1 MSVAASPLGNEGE
14 CRERENG
21 GGVGDGDS
29 DDVENLKEGGAR
41 RAAESA
47 LSLRRV
53 KTTICPQQ
61 ECLWSDSS
69 KDGKN
74 STILSEMNYID
85 KISENSFFG
94 PFFREVT

>member
-14 CRERENG
+14 RRERENG

-53 KTTICPQQ
+53 KTTMIQVCDVTV
-61 ECLWSDSS
+61 E
-69 KDGKN
+69 
-74 STILSEMNYID
+74 TI
-85 KISENSFFG
+85 G
-94 PFFREVT
+94 R